1 MVLRVA
7 IVVALSLLFNAAS
20 AMVEQGIAEVRFSY
34 VADNGPENW
43 GKLSPNFNTCSTGKH
58 QSPVDIMQ
66 NKTAQR
72 QELGPLSKEYYSVN
86 ATLMNSGY
94 SIGVHYEGK
103 AGELNINGKKYVYK
117 QMHWHTPSEHTINGE
132 RFAAELHLV
141 HQTEEKDVA
150 VVAILYKYGD
160 PNPVVTKLMPY
171 LPQLTRESCTSNP
184 KTSDVDVGMMDRD
197 YSRQPLQGYYRYHG
211 SLTTPP
217 CSENVVWTVLA
228 RVRSI
233 SEEQVTALRAPL
245 CKDCKFNSRPVQPL
259 NDRKVELFK
268 VHKKG
273 RVEAYKNKFVPGS
286 I

>member
-1 MVLRVA
+1 MVPRVS
-7 IVVALSLLFNAAS
+7 IVVALSLLFNVAS

-34 VADNGPENW
+34 MADNGPENW
-43 GKLSPNFNTCSTGKH
+43 GKLSPNFRTCSTGKH
-58 QSPVDIMQ
+58 QSPVNIMQ
-66 NKTAQR
+66 NETVQR
-72 QELGPLSKEYYSVN
+72 QGLGPLSKEYYTAN

-94 SIGVHYEGK
+94 AIGVHYEGK
-103 AGELNINGKKYVYK
+103 AGELNIDGKKYHYK

-132 RFAAELHLV
+132 QFAAELHLV
-141 HQTEEKDVA
+141 HLTEEKDVA

-160 PNPVVTKLMPY
+160 PNPVVTRLMPY

-184 KTSDVDVGMMDRD
+184 KTSDVDVGIMDCH
-197 YSRQPLQGYYRYHG
+197 YSRQPLQGYYRYRG

-233 SEEQVTALRAPL
+233 SEEQVTALREPL

-268 VHKKG
+268 VHKK
-273 RVEAYKNKFVPGS
+273 RAKADKN
-286 I
+286 